1 VSPINLRPVGLLL
14 IHLLCIRELLQ
25 PPKKQFFWFGAEPTA
40 TQDLNHYLAKGK
52 EAAHS
57 TAAWA
62 SQTGTGLLYFSKHGE
77 KKEAPTGVLNLV
89 RFFDCIS
96 TPPEC

>member
-1 VSPINLRPVGLLL
+1 MPL
-14 IHLLCIRELLQ
+14 
-25 PPKKQFFWFGAEPTA
+25 KKAYFWFGEAPIESKE
-40 TQDLNHYLAKGK
+40 LNHYLTKGK

-62 SQTGTGLLYFSKHGE
+62 SQTGTGLLYFAKGGD

-89 RFFDCIS
+89 RNALDNFLSSHWSPF
-96 TPPEC
+96 